1 MWMNIT
7 GPTEIGNLVTH
18 IVPVDDLRP
27 HELTSMCWCHPH
39 LDHEDFIALHQSAD
53 CREDFETGRRMPS

>member
-7 GPTEIGNLVTH
+7 GPTGTGNLVTH

-27 HELTSMCWCHPH
+27 HELTSDCWCHPH
-39 LDHEDFIALHQSAD
+39 LDHEDWIATHQSAD
-53 CREDFETGRRMPS
+53 CREDFENGKRRPS